1 MTPEKAAEP
10 QATAPPDAASPD
22 TAPLDA
28 ASAPAKLPLRERKK
42 LRTRQALI
50 DTALELFGERG
61 FDGVTLDQLCETVE
75 VSKRTF
81 FRAFSSKE
89 DVAMAPTQDL
99 WAVFLEVL
107 ENCPP
112 GGRRLVS
119 LYEDALV
126 ESIDRMPAEGWAE
139 RVLASRKLAARTPSM
154 NAHGLAFCD
163 RVSREAVAVAG
174 RRFTLDAASDDAAE
188 LRARLALDMLL
199 SAFHQALAGWVA
211 QPSGHTREDLTRRLR
226 AAGAELPGALAA
238 TVAPRG

>member
-1 MTPEKAAEP
+1 MTPETVA
-10 QATAPPDAASPD
+10 
-22 TAPLDA
+22 
-28 ASAPAKLPLRERKK
+28 APAKPPLRERRK

-50 DTALELFGERG
+50 DTALELFGEHG
-61 FDGVTLDQLCETVE
+61 FDGVTLDRLCEAVE

-81 FRAFSSKE
+81 FRTFSSKE

-107 ENCPP
+107 ESCPP
-112 GGRRLVS
+112 DGRRLVS

-126 ESIDRMPAEGWAE
+126 ESIGRMPDGGWAE

-154 NAHGLAFCD
+154 SAHGLAFCD
-163 RVSREAVAVAG
+163 RVGGEAVAVAV
-174 RRFTLDAASDDAAE
+174 RRFTLDATADGAAR

-199 SAFHQALAGWVA
+199 SAFHQALAAWVA

-226 AAGAELPGALAA
+226 TVCAELPGALAA
-238 TVAPRG
+238 TVEPRG